1 MKSIWI
7 GLWNHKTSSNIL
19 NPALDYS
26 RYRSGT
32 ALWKYTNVINW
43 SILIEVF
50 LWYNPHKG
58 LIEINLWV
66 FFFKHAKLFHV
77 CLSLVFD
84 QYTSTGP
91 WKVGVSLQTRI
102 SDWVWRFDLYVKALE
117 MDTMASQIYCRV
129 IKQLFRT
136 YRNIKI
142 ISWKII
148 LWNMI
153 NICHSCLMQLP
164 RTVCFAVI
172 DTYWIS
178 WNNF

>member
-66 FFFKHAKLFHV
+66 FFLSMPSCSMFVLAY
-77 CLSLVFD
+77 CL
-84 QYTSTGP
+84 TSTLALVPEKWACPYKPGSVIECGDLIYMLKHLKWIP
-91 WKVGVSLQTRI
+91 WL
-102 SDWVWRFDLYVKALE
+102 VKFIAE
-117 MDTMASQIYCRV
+117 
-129 IKQLFRT
+129 
-136 YRNIKI
+136 
-142 ISWKII
+142 W
-148 LWNMI
+148 
-153 NICHSCLMQLP
+153 
-164 RTVCFAVI
+164 
-172 DTYWIS
+172 
-178 WNNF
+178 